1 MKILNWTFQ
10 KALSIILILFY
21 IGPIYWLL
29 NTSFKRPIELLDNKV
44 NFLPKSLDLG
54 NYVEALQKSG
64 IKTAFVNSI
73 FVTLI
78 STVIIVLFVAAP
90 AYFFARKKNALT
102 RGMSIWIL
110 VSQVFP
116 LSLIIIPLFLTL
128 QRLHLVNTTP
138 GLILVY
144 IITNVPFSLWLLRTF
159 IVGIPFE
166 LEEAGSIDGAKLHQI
181 LRFIILPLVLPGVLV
196 VALFTFVN
204 VWNEFFFAL
213 VLISDPDKS
222 TLPLKLAQF
231 LGSEGRGRIG
241 ALAAATVL
249 SSIPAFFMYALIQR
263 KFSDNLIAGAT
274 KG

>member
-10 KALSIILILFY
+10 KALTIILIVFY

-64 IKTAFVNSI
+64 IKTAFINSI

-78 STVIIVLFVAAP
+78 STLIIVLFVAAP

-159 IVGIPFE
+159 IVGIPYE
-166 LEEAGSIDGAKLHQI
+166 LEEAGSIDGARLYQI

-263 KFSDNLIAGAT
+263 KFSENLIAGAT